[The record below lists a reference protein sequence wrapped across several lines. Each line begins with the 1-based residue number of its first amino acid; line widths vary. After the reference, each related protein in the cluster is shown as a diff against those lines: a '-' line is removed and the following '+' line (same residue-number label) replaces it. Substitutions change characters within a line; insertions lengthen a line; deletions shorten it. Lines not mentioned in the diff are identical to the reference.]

1 MKKSIFLLALAILTG
16 AASAG
21 TAPPLSPAPI
31 TTTAAPAGD
40 WWFRADMYGWLTAVD
55 GDVSVGHLSS
65 PVDISMADTLESVD
79 MTYMG
84 ILEAGY
90 GKWSL
95 GLDLVYAKLSQDI
108 GGGGILFD
116 SFRFEQKQWLI
127 TPTLAYRAVETER
140 YQMSVLA
147 GARFTLIEVEMTG
160 RLAHGGEVSSTRD
173 TDWADPIVGVRGQW
187 GLSDRFFFRYYGDI
201 GGFGVNSDLTWQVF
215 AGFGYDFTDSVSAAV
230 GYRALGVDY
239 SDGPLSLD
247 LVTHGPVLGL
257 EVRF

>member
-1 MKKSIFLLALAILTG
+1 MKRFLLLTFATLTG
-16 AASAG
+16 AAMAG
-21 TAPPLSPAPI
+21 TAPAPPPPPI
-31 TTTAAPAGD
+31 ATAAPAAD
-40 WWFRADMYGWLTAVD
+40 WGFRADMYGWLTAVD
-55 GDVSVGHLSS
+55 GDVGVGSLSS

-95 GLDLVYAKLSQDI
+95 GLDVVYAKLSQDI

-116 SFRFEQKQWLI
+116 SFRFEQKQWLL
-127 TPTLAYRAVETER
+127 TPILAYRAVQTDR
-140 YQMSVLA
+140 YTMSVFA
-147 GARFTLIEVEMTG
+147 GARFTLIDVELTG
-160 RLAHGGEVSSTRD
+160 RLSHGGEISSTKD

-187 GLSDRFFFRYYGDI
+187 DVSERVFFRYYGDI

-215 AGFGYDFTDSVSAAV
+215 AGVGYDFTDSVSVAA

-239 SDGPLSLD
+239 SDGPLSMD